1 MKDFDVIIIGFGKG
15 GKTLA
20 AEFAKRGKK
29 VAIVERSE
37 KMYGGT
43 CINIGCIPTKTLV
56 HQAKIASGMK
66 GLTFE
71 EKSEF
76 YRQAISIKEEVT
88 SLLRNKNFHNLA
100 DHPNITVYTGIG
112 SFVSPNEIS
121 VHTATEEFILRAE
134 QIIINT
140 GAETV
145 IPPIEGITD
154 NPFVYT
160 STSIMELTT
169 LPRHLVIV
177 GGGYIGLEFASMF
190 ASFGSQVTV
199 LEGYSELISREDRD
213 IAASVQETLEKK
225 GVVFRLNAKVQSVK
239 YVDQKAIVT
248 FGDSLTNEVLEL
260 EADAVLL
267 ATGRRPNTEGLN
279 LEVAGVEVDARGA
292 IIVDE
297 YLKTTNPDI
306 RAVGD
311 VKGGLQFTYISL
323 DDYRIV
329 REDLFGKKERKM
341 TDRNPVSYSVFI
353 DPPLSRI
360 GINEE
365 EARKQNLDVV
375 IKKLPVMAIPRAK
388 TLGET
393 DGLLKAVIDK
403 ESGMIL
409 GVTLFA
415 PDSSEVI
422 NAVAIAMKTGQNY
435 TFLRD
440 FIFTHPSM
448 SEALNDLFA

>member
-29 VAIVERSE
+29 VAVVERSE

-88 SLLRNKNFHNLA
+88 SLLRNKNFYNLA
-100 DHPNITVYTGIG
+100 DHPNVTVYTGMG
-112 SFVSPNEIS
+112 SFVSPNEVS
-121 VHTATEEFILRAE
+121 VRTATEEFILKAE

-140 GAETV
+140 GSETV

-154 NPFVYT
+154 NPFVHT

-225 GVVFRLNAKVQSVK
+225 GVAFCLNAKVQSVK
-239 YVDQKAIVT
+239 YVDQKAIVA
-248 FGDSLTNEVLEL
+248 FEDSLTNEVFEL

-279 LEVAGVEVDARGA
+279 LKVAGVEVDARGA

-329 REDLFGKKERKM
+329 REDLFGKKGRKM

-360 GINEE
+360 GINED

-375 IKKLPVMAIPRAK
+375 VKKLPVMAIPRAR

-393 DGLLKAVIDK
+393 DGLLKAIIDK

-422 NAVAIAMKTGQNY
+422 NEVAIAMKTGQDY

-448 SEALNDLFA
+448 SEALNDLFT

>member
-1 MKDFDVIIIGFGKG
+1 MNAFDVIIIGFGKG

-20 AEFAKRGKK
+20 AEFAKRGQK
-29 VAIVERSE
+29 VAIIERSD

-56 HQAKIASGMK
+56 HQAKMASALK
-66 GLTFE
+66 DATFE
-71 EKSEF
+71 ERSEF
-76 YRQAISIKEEVT
+76 YRNAVSVKESVT
-88 SLLRNKNFHNLA
+88 SALRNKNYHNLA
-100 DHPNITVYTGIG
+100 DNPNVTVYTGIG
-112 SFVSPNEIS
+112 SFVSAD
-121 VHTATEEFILRAE
+121 VVAVRTATEEIRLTSK

-145 IPPIEGITD
+145 IPPIEGIAG

-160 STSIMELTT
+160 STSIMELAD
-169 LPRHLVIV
+169 LPRRLVII
-177 GGGYIGLEFASMF
+177 GGGYIGLEFASMY

-199 LEGYSELISREDRD
+199 LESYPELIAREDRD
-213 IAASVQETLEKK
+213 IAASVKETLEKK
-225 GVVFRLNAKVQSVK
+225 GIVFRMNAKVQSVNR
-239 YVDQKAIVT
+239 VEDKAIVT
-248 FGDSLTNEVLEL
+248 FADSQTDEVFVL

-267 ATGRRPNTEGLN
+267 ATGRRPNTKDLN
-279 LEVAGVEVDARGA
+279 LEVAGVEVDVRGA

-297 YLKTTNPDI
+297 YLKTTNPNI

-329 REDLFGKKERKM
+329 REDLFGDKERR
-341 TDRNPVSYSVFI
+341 TGDRNPVSYSVFI

-360 GINEE
+360 GLNEE
-365 EARKQNLDVV
+365 EARRQNRDIIV
-375 IKKLPVMAIPRAK
+375 KKLPVMAIPRAK

-393 DGLLKAVIDK
+393 DGLLKAIIDK
-403 ESGMIL
+403 NTGKIL
-409 GVTLFA
+409 GCVLFA
-415 PDSSEVI
+415 PDSGEVI
-422 NAVAIAMKTGQNY
+422 NTVAVAMKTGQDY

-448 SEALNDLFA
+448 SEALNDLFS